1 MIKKLS
7 VIYKTAAGAEPYSD
21 YVDSLR
27 DREGAAKIRVRV
39 TRAEMGNLGDHR
51 NIGHGVVE
59 LRVRYGPGYRIYA
72 GLHGFELI
80 VLLCAGAKSGQR
92 EDIRR
97 ALEYWADY
105 KGNL

>member
-1 MIKKLS
+1 MKKLS
-7 VIYKTAAGAEPYSD
+7 VVYRTASGAEPYSE

-27 DREGAAKIRVRV
+27 DREGAARIRLRV

-59 LRVRYGPGYRIYA
+59 LRVHYGPGCRIYA

-92 EDIRR
+92 EDIGR
-97 ALEYWADY
+97 ALQYWADF
-105 KGNL
+105 KRNI